1 MLRKTRCDTVD
12 AITRYIR
19 DNASKSHP
27 ICSAQLM
34 KRFDTSGVAI
44 RHMINTARSNGDPIC
59 SSSRGYY
66 VAHGKEEIQQTIDS
80 LYGRIA
86 GINRAIAGLERSLT
100 M

>member
-1 MLRKTRCDTVD
+1 MD

-27 ICSAQLM
+27 ICSSQLM

-44 RHMINTARSNGDPIC
+44 RHMINAARSNGDPIC
-59 SSSRGYY
+59 SSGRGYY
-66 VAHGKEEIQQTIDS
+66 VAYGKDEIQQTIDS
-80 LYGRIA
+80 LRGRIA
-86 GINRAIAGLERSLT
+86 VMNRAIDGLERSLT

>member
-1 MLRKTRCDTVD
+1 MD

-19 DNASKSHP
+19 DNVSKSHP

-44 RHMINTARSNGDPIC
+44 RHMINAARSNGDPIC
-59 SSSRGYY
+59 SGARGYY
-66 VAHGKEEIQQTIDS
+66 VAHDKEEIQQTIDS
-80 LYGRIA
+80 LRGRIA
-86 GINRAIAGLERSLT
+86 GMNRAIAGLERSLT